1 MRTASFGTFFELG
14 GRGVME
20 ALGHAGL
27 DYVIIDTEHGPFSE
41 ETTADLIVA
50 AENCRLLPFVRIGT
64 VTRPA
69 VLRMLDI
76 GARGLIVPNI
86 RSLDQVK
93 ELVDYARF
101 PPLGR
106 RGYCPNRTT
115 GWGTD
120 PLVQD
125 VSSYMSE
132 SNRRCKLIPQCE
144 TRESLEQIE
153 EIAALPGVDG
163 IFIGPCDLS
172 IDLGIPLQFDHPLLT
187 ASIERIL
194 SACRE
199 SGKESYIFAGNLND
213 AIKWADYGFDS
224 VTFSLDASVFIQAYR
239 KLLQEF
245 RRGDRSGKEKGPAPQ
260 VRRITH
266 FETIFQELQKLV
278 SDPAVTLA
286 ALDAYR
292 AKADELASY
301 YAGDEW
307 KRDFADDEAGLLPR
321 DLQRGILSED
331 GIYNLLEEY
340 RDRLTEA
347 GAE

>member
-1 MRTASFGTFFELG
+1 MRTASFGTFFEMG

-20 ALGHAGL
+20 ALGHTGL

-50 AENCRLLPFVRIGT
+50 AENSGLLPYVRINGIS
-64 VTRPA
+64 RHA

-86 RSLDQVK
+86 RSVDQVK
-93 ELVDYARF
+93 ELVDYSRF

-115 GWGTD
+115 GWGAD
-120 PLVQD
+120 PQAQD
-125 VSSYMSE
+125 VFSYMAE
-132 SNRRCKLIPQCE
+132 CDRRCKLIPQCE
-144 TRESLEQIE
+144 TRESLEHIE

-172 IDLGIPLQFDHPLLT
+172 IDLGIPLQFDDPLLT

-194 SACRE
+194 RACRE
-199 SGKESYIFAGNLND
+199 YGKESYIFAGNLND
-213 AIKWADYGFDS
+213 AVKWADRGFDS

-239 KLLQEF
+239 NLLHEF
-245 RRGDRSGKEKGPAPQ
+245 RQEENFDEEKDPPLQ
-260 VRRITH
+260 IRRIMH
-266 FETIFQELQKLV
+266 FETILHELQKLL
-278 SDPAVTLA
+278 SDPAVTFA
-286 ALDAYR
+286 ALDACR
-292 AKADELASY
+292 AKADELAAY
-301 YAGDEW
+301 YAGEEW
-307 KRDFADDEAGLLPR
+307 KRDFADDEAGLLPK
-321 DLQRGILSED
+321 DLRRGVLSED
-331 GIYNLLEEY
+331 GISNVLDDY
-340 RDRLTEA
+340 RDRLTET